1 LKNFKSL
8 LLLKLPYCT
17 HPDSL
22 SRDEDFRTIST
33 FRPIPSLA
41 LASLCAF
48 LDKYKT
54 YDYSLK
60 AIDINIEA
68 YTTPEVPIDASIY
81 LGLLTNYIKNN
92 EYDVLALSAMFV
104 FTTKWVDT
112 AVEHS
117 RKYRPEAKIVI
128 GGGYPTLFPERCLKE
143 NGVDDVVIGEG
154 ESTLL
159 HILNKYNNYKDIEFE
174 KRFPF
179 QGYASK
185 NTKDEVVVV
194 PRTHSLDLEN
204 LPYPAWN
211 YLNVKKY
218 FKNSGDKKLPIEAS
232 RGCPYSCNYCCTY
245 LAWGKS
251 VRYKTV
257 ENMINEIEEQEDRY
271 NNPTICFIDDN
282 MSFSK
287 KWITQF
293 LTQLISKN
301 LSLDASASNFCVKH
315 LDEEVVDLLVK
326 AGVKEF
332 GIAVESGS
340 PQMQKHIRKN
350 VNFDKVREVVKIM
363 KAKNLHVHVC
373 WMLGFPNETLQQ
385 INSTIDFARELK
397 AHSNQFMTVLPYPGT
412 KLFEDAKSNN
422 LLISP
427 DDDLDKYDNRK
438 CDYLKSDEWNS
449 NQLQEIGYDANIELN
464 FLNNPCLDTA
474 EGRDSILR
482 RFEDLLLTLPEHI
495 ILHICVG
502 YINKLKNNSVNYE
515 KHYKTAE
522 RLFKNQPLYNTFIK
536 YLSWDFNIVNDF
548 VEYLKANNKEIG
560 YPFLKRA

>member
-1 LKNFKSL
+1 
-8 LLLKLPYCT
+8 
-17 HPDSL
+17 
-22 SRDEDFRTIST
+22 
-33 FRPIPSLA
+33 
-41 LASLCAF
+41 
-48 LDKYKT
+48 
-54 YDYSLK
+54 
-60 AIDINIEA
+60 
-68 YTTPEVPIDASIY
+68 
-81 LGLLTNYIKNN
+81 
-92 EYDVLALSAMFV
+92 MFV

-112 AVEHS
+112 VVKLS
-117 RKYRPEAKIVI
+117 RKHHPKAKIII

-143 NGVDDVVIGEG
+143 NGVDDIVIGEG

-159 HILNKYNNYKDIEFE
+159 HILNKYNNHKDAGFE

-185 NTKDEVVVV
+185 NTKDEVVIV

-204 LPYPAWN
+204 LPHPAWN
-211 YLNVKKY
+211 YLNVEKY

-251 VRYKTV
+251 VRYKPV
-257 ENMINEIEEQEDRY
+257 ENMIKEIEEQGERY
-271 NNPTICFIDDN
+271 NKPIICFVDDN

-287 KWITQF
+287 KWITHF

-315 LDEEVVDLLVK
+315 LDEEVIDLLVR
-326 AGVKEF
+326 AGVKVF

-363 KAKNLHVHVC
+363 KSKNLHVHIC
-373 WMLGFPNETLQQ
+373 WMIGFPNETLQQ
-385 INSTIDFARELK
+385 VNSTIGFARELR

-412 KLFEDAKSNN
+412 KLFEEAKSND
-422 LLISP
+422 LLMSP
-427 DDDLDKYDNRK
+427 DDGLDKYDNRK

-449 NQLQEIGYDANIELN
+449 NQLQEMGYDANIELN

-474 EGRDSILR
+474 EGRESILK

-502 YINKLKNNSVNYE
+502 YINKLKNNSVDYE
-515 KHYKTAE
+515 KHYKAAE

-536 YLSWDFNIVNDF
+536 YLSWDFNIINDF
-548 VEYLKANNKEIG
+548 VKYLKANNKEIEC
-560 YPFLKRA
+560 PF